1 MDGAGGGIIC
11 VVFLTSTFAAIFD
24 AEVSHY
30 GGDYG
35 GDRRSQGPSSLA
47 IALAVPL
54 LSPLVAPFKY
64 LTSLPWL
71 GAPVATVD
79 MSANRIEESAS
90 SCVARCP
97 KINNYINWLAI
108 S

>member
-1 MDGAGGGIIC
+1 MGVEAGAVHGHRVLKVANPLRLLC
-11 VVFLTSTFAAIFD
+11 
-24 AEVSHY
+24 HY
-30 GGDYG
+30 GK
-35 GDRRSQGPSSLA
+35 QGPSSLA